1 LSNYGSLNFFRLMLL
16 DFTTDVNASIAHFLI
31 NLKVNVQKTNERG
44 VKMSYIIK
52 TQNKM
57 YDITGLG
64 QGEGLYN
71 VTRVELEQLLKDIE
85 VELMNDDYDTNGNYT
100 KGA

>member
-1 LSNYGSLNFFRLMLL
+1 LLGKIWKDFCIELLNKLQR
-16 DFTTDVNASIAHFLI
+16 S
-31 NLKVNVQKTNERG
+31 G
-44 VKMSYIIK
+44 KMSYIIK